1 MAMVETLVVS
11 DPLADL
17 ARFEGVASAAAAA
30 TDAVDTVLRDRGLRH
45 VTGEQLSQALVLGA
59 RANAA
64 LTNDPQRWQIGAL
77 RLSAELGPL
86 AALIRVAPAQA
97 LARAHALVA
106 RGVVPDSELGKIT
119 AQRES
124 WWPDSAQPRMAQ
136 PEMPGPEMSGPEISG
151 PEVATRMNSLGE
163 LLTRHT
169 SASAIVVGAVAHA
182 EIAVVAPFGDASGLI
197 ARAAEHLVL
206 IAADIDPYGVIVVEA
221 GHAENGASYLPAL
234 AAYADGSV
242 AGVRGWLLQCAA
254 AVARGAQLS
263 PIGNR

>member
-1 MAMVETLVVS
+1 MVETLVVL

-17 ARFEGVASAAAAA
+17 ARFEGVASAVAAAI
-30 TDAVDTVLRDRGLRH
+30 DAVDTVLRDRGLRP
-45 VTGEQLSQALVLGA
+45 VTEEQLSQALLLGA

-77 RLSAELGPL
+77 RLSAELAPL

-106 RGVVPDSELGKIT
+106 RGVVPNSELGKIT
-119 AQRES
+119 VYRES
-124 WWPDSAQPRMAQ
+124 SRPDSAQPKMAQPKMAQ
-136 PEMPGPEMSGPEISG
+136 PERAQPEI
-151 PEVATRMNSLGE
+151 AARMNSLGE
-163 LLTRHT
+163 LLTRQT

-206 IAADIDPYGVIVVEA
+206 IAAGLDPYGVIVVEA
-221 GHAENGASYLPAL
+221 GHAENGASYAPAL

-242 AGVRGWLLQCAA
+242 EGVRGWLLRCAA
-254 AVARGAQLS
+254 AVVRGAQLS

>member
-1 MAMVETLVVS
+1 VAMVETLVVL

-17 ARFEGVASAAAAA
+17 ARFEGVASAVAAA

-45 VTGEQLSQALVLGA
+45 VTEEQLSQALVLGA

-64 LTNDPQRWQIGAL
+64 LTNDPRRWQIGAL
-77 RLSAELGPL
+77 RLSAELAPL

-119 AQRES
+119 AQRGS
-124 WWPDSAQPRMAQ
+124 PRTDSAQPEMAR
-136 PEMPGPEMSGPEISG
+136 PEIT
-151 PEVATRMNSLGE
+151 ARMNSLGE
-163 LLTRHT
+163 LLTSQT
-169 SASAIVVGAVAHA
+169 GASAIVVGAVAHA
-182 EIAVVAPFGDASGLI
+182 EIAFVAPFGDASGLI

-206 IAADIDPYGVIVVEA
+206 IAAGIDPYGVIVVEA
-221 GHAENGASYLPAL
+221 GHAELGASYSRAL

-242 AGVRGWLLQCAA
+242 EGVRRWLLRCSA

-263 PIGNR
+263 PIGSR

>member
-1 MAMVETLVVS
+1 VAMVETLVVS

-136 PEMPGPEMSGPEISG
+136 REI
-151 PEVATRMNSLGE
+151 ATRMNSLGE